1 MLPKTSTYVKSYDG
15 QTKWMFF
22 LIEDND
28 LWEKDNA
35 IWGKFNADIK
45 KNLTASLSTI
55 NDFWKPK

>member
-1 MLPKTSTYVKSYDG
+1 
-15 QTKWMFF
+15 MFF

-35 IWGKFNADIK
+35 IWDKFNADIK